1 MGIIPTET
9 DKKIKLTFPDSL
21 ITQPLIYEVSQLY
34 DVVTNIEKAS
44 VGEKEGWVILGM
56 RGNESDVNEAL
67 EWMVDQGVCIQTM
80 FPEM

>member
-1 MGIIPTET
+1 M
-9 DKKIKLTFPDSL
+9 
-21 ITQPLIYEVSQLY
+21 
-34 DVVTNIEKAS
+34 VTNIEKAS